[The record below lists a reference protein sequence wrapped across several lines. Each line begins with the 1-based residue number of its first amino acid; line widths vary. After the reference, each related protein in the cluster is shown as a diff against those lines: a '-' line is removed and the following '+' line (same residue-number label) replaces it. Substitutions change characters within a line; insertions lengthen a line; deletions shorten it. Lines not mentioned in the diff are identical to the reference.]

1 MVELGEVVVPAERA
15 EAPEPGKSYRQIGVR
30 LWGEGAYERESVDG
44 AQTKYKQLFR
54 AEAGDIILN
63 KIWARNG
70 SVAVVSD
77 ALAGCYGSGEFPMFT
92 PKDDRLDHRWIH
104 WLTKTPSFWEQC
116 DEKSRGTSGKNRIK
130 PEQFLRI
137 EIPLPALDEQKRI
150 LARLQE
156 FQTRITAAVE
166 MQKSTSL
173 DTRRLLIA
181 SYFQIIEGVPYQPI
195 ADVAPLQRRPVTV
208 DPAQQY
214 NEIGIRSFGKG
225 TFHKSPVTG
234 AELGAKRIFHVE
246 NGDLLFNIVFAW
258 EGAVAL
264 ATPQDEG
271 RVGSHRF
278 LTCVPKAGVASA
290 HFLCFHFLTRQGLED
305 LSLASPGGAGRNRTL
320 GLKALEEM
328 RVPVPSFEKQRW
340 FDSLLSSARDVANIR
355 QSIRAECDALM
366 PSILDKAFRGK
377 L

>member
-1 MVELGEVVVPAERA
+1 M
-15 EAPEPGKSYRQIGVR
+15 
-30 LWGEGAYERESVDG
+30 
-44 AQTKYKQLFR
+44 
-54 AEAGDIILN
+54 
-63 KIWARNG
+63 
-70 SVAVVSD
+70 
-77 ALAGCYGSGEFPMFT
+77 
-92 PKDDRLDHRWIH
+92 
-104 WLTKTPSFWEQC
+104 
-116 DEKSRGTSGKNRIK
+116 
-130 PEQFLRI
+130 
-137 EIPLPALDEQKRI
+137 
-150 LARLQE
+150 
-156 FQTRITAAVE
+156 
-166 MQKSTSL
+166 
-173 DTRRLLIA
+173 
-181 SYFQIIEGVPYQPI
+181 
-195 ADVAPLQRRPVTV
+195 
-208 DPAQQY
+208 
-214 NEIGIRSFGKG
+214 
-225 TFHKSPVTG
+225 
-234 AELGAKRIFHVE
+234 
-246 NGDLLFNIVFAW
+246 
-258 EGAVAL
+258 AL